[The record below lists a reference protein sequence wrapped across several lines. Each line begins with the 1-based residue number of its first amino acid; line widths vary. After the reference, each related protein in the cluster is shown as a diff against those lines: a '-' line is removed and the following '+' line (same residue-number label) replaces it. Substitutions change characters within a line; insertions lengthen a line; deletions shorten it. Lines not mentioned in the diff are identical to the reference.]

1 MRLKKKKSETFSV
14 LQIVH
19 KRINMHIQMHFDVML
34 PNQESSEL
42 ISHRLSHHLHSI
54 KTPIQKV
61 KIVSKQIYW
70 KSYAFSTK

>member
-14 LQIVH
+14 LKIVH

-42 ISHRLSHHLHSI
+42 ISHRLSHQNTYPKDKNCV
-54 KTPIQKV
+54 KTNI
-61 KIVSKQIYW
+61 
-70 KSYAFSTK
+70 

>member
-14 LQIVH
+14 LKIVH

-42 ISHRLSHHLHSI
+42 ISHPQSI
-54 KTPIQKV
+54 KTPIQKI
-61 KIVSKQIYW
+61 KIVLKQIYW
-70 KSYAFSTK
+70 NSYAFSTK

>member
-14 LQIVH
+14 LKIVH

-42 ISHRLSHHLHSI
+42 ISHRLSQHQNTYP
-54 KTPIQKV
+54 KDKNCV
-61 KIVSKQIYW
+61 KINILELICILNKII
-70 KSYAFSTK
+70 K